1 MVNFKESHF
10 LKFFVEHRTSA
21 NIIML
26 LMIIIGLLSIGK
38 LNKQFFPDF
47 DVEVVAVSVDWP
59 GATAEEID
67 KNIIQL
73 LEPELRPLSGVK
85 KVSSKSVEGL
95 GRTQVEFQY
104 GYDMQ
109 KGRTDIETAVSRI
122 NFPEK
127 SKKPRIIV
135 GEFFDTVTRIVLSG
149 EVSLSELR
157 IKSKNLKELLLNSG
171 VDKVDILGLPKEEIL
186 IEIPQLE
193 TAKLKLSFNQIANL
207 IKSETQDVSGG
218 SYADGSLRV
227 RTEGEKRLVD
237 AFKKLEL
244 KSSIS
249 GGRVLLEDLAKITY
263 SIEKGSILKFVDENP
278 AVELWVRRS
287 KTSDAIEV
295 SKNVENVISSSQSL
309 IGNNIKIETYDTA
322 AEIGKFIIKP
332 KSKFTWQIIQERIS
346 LLVKNGLSGL
356 CIVLAVL
363 FLFLSRNTAIW
374 VALGIPIAFL
384 ATFAVMLV
392 TGQSINMISL
402 FGLIMALGIV
412 VDDAIVVGEHTSYL
426 KTKRKLDSSQAPVVA
441 ASRMSMPV
449 ISAMLTTVAAFIPL
463 FMVKGVIGE
472 IIAAIPWVVC
482 AVLVASLIECF
493 LVLPAH
499 LAHFDNKNNLPGK
512 FRFWFDNKFTYFQ
525 EGLFRKFVKLTFNY
539 RYVTFMVAI
548 GMFLVSVG
556 MMSGGRV
563 LFSFFPTPEADI
575 IIANFKMH
583 SGTKKTNTL
592 EMLNNIEIGLEKTSK
607 QFSYSNN
614 LVKFKM
620 STIGDRTSFSNDAG
634 PSPIGSDLLGSMV
647 VELKTADKRK
657 VRTKEFIKAWK
668 DNIQS
673 VAGLDKLTIR
683 APSGGPPGRD
693 LDVRFQ
699 GEKLEDLKKASD
711 ELIKIAR
718 TIPGVTSLSDNL
730 EFGVQERILSL
741 NNKGQ
746 SLGLSISEIGE
757 QVRSA
762 INGVVISEFPKAD
775 EEVAVRLKLIKN
787 EKQTDMINDL
797 RIITSIGTSFKL
809 EEIIT
814 ISEEVPF
821 ASINRKNG
829 FREVTISGDLFPQLM
844 NTSQARQFLLQ
855 NGLPEIAKKYN
866 LNYRFDGKDLEQK
879 ETFADMKIGSIVGL
893 MLIYFI
899 LAWVFKSWSRPLT
912 IMIMIPFAFIGAVLG
927 HYILGLTMSILS
939 MFALLA
945 LAGIV
950 VNNSIILVS
959 TIERRF
965 DDLLNDTENS
975 FNDKNI
981 INEAII
987 SGVVDRLRPVLLTS
1001 LTTIGGLSALMF
1013 EKSLQAQFLIPMAAT
1028 IVFGLGVTA
1037 LLVLIIV
1044 PSMMGISNDLSNFI
1058 KSLKEGNR

>member
-1 MVNFKESHF
+1 MLQFKESGF

-21 NIIML
+21 NIIMI
-26 LMIIIGLLSIGK
+26 LMIVVGLLSIGR

-47 DVEVVAVSVDWP
+47 EVEVVAVSVNWA

-67 KNIIQL
+67 KNIVQL
-73 LEPELRPLSGVK
+73 LEPELRPISGVK
-85 KVSSKSVEGL
+85 KVSSKSVEGV
-95 GRTQVEFQY
+95 GITQVEFNY

-122 NFPEK
+122 NFPQK
-127 SKKPRIIV
+127 ADKPKIVV
-135 GEFFDTVTRIVLSG
+135 GEFFDTVTRIVLSANIP
-149 EVSLSELR
+149 LSELR
-157 IKSKNLKELLLNSG
+157 SISKKLKEVLLNSG
-171 VDKVDILGLPKEEIL
+171 VDKVDIQGLPKEEIL
-186 IEIPQLE
+186 IEIPQIE
-193 TAKLKLSFNQIANL
+193 TARLKLSFNQIANL

-227 RTEGEKRLVD
+227 RTEGEKRLVET
-237 AFKKLEL
+237 FKKLEL
-244 KSSIS
+244 KNTIS
-249 GGRVLLEDLAKITY
+249 GGRIILQDIARISSTFEQ
-263 SIEKGSILKFVDENP
+263 GSILKSVDDNP

-287 KTSDAIEV
+287 KTSDALEV
-295 SKNVENVISSSQSL
+295 SENVNKVISESKNIIGNRVNVE
-309 IGNNIKIETYDTA
+309 TYNTA
-322 AEIGKFIIKP
+322 ANL
-332 KSKFTWQIIQERIS
+332 IQERIT

-384 ATFAVMLV
+384 ATFGVMLV
-392 TGQSINMISL
+392 SGQSINMISL

-412 VDDAIVVGEHTSYL
+412 VDDAIVVGEHSSYL
-426 KTKRKLDSSQAPVVA
+426 KTKRRLNSSQAPVVA
-441 ASRMSMPV
+441 ATRMSMPV

-499 LAHFDNKNNLPGK
+499 LAHFDKKTVEEGK
-512 FRFWFDNKFTYFQ
+512 FRLWFDKKFMAFQ
-525 EGLFRKFVKLTFNY
+525 EGTFKKFISLTFNY

-548 GMFLVSVG
+548 GMFIVSVG

-563 LFSFFPTPEADI
+563 MFSFFPTPEADI

-583 SGTKKTNTL
+583 SGTTRSKTE
-592 EMLNNIEIGLEKTSK
+592 EMLKKIEGGLIKTSK
-607 QFSYSNN
+607 KFSTSPD
-614 LVKFKM
+614 LVKFSM
-620 STIGDRTSFSNDAG
+620 STIGGRTSFSSGAG
-634 PSPIGSDLLGSMV
+634 PSSKGSDLLGSVV

-657 VRTKEFIKAWK
+657 IRTNQFIKEWK
-668 DNIQS
+668 NNIEY
-673 VAGLDKLTIR
+673 VEGLDKLTIR
-683 APSGGPPGRD
+683 SPSGGPPGRD

-699 GEKLEDLKKASD
+699 GEKLETLKIASN
-711 ELIKIAR
+711 ELIQIAR
-718 TIPGVTSLSDNL
+718 TIPGVTSLNDNL

-746 SLGLSISEIGE
+746 SLGLSISDIGE

-762 INGVVISEFPKAD
+762 INGIIISEFPKAD
-775 EEVAVRLKLIKN
+775 EEVVVRLKLSET
-787 EKQTDMINDL
+787 EKLTDMINDL
-797 RIITSIGTSFKL
+797 RIITPLGTSFKL
-809 EEIIT
+809 Q
-814 ISEEVPF
+814 EVIKINEKIPF

-829 FREVTISGDLFPQLM
+829 FREVTISGDLFPALM
-844 NTSQARQFLLQ
+844 NTSQARQFLLN

-866 LNYRFDGKDLEQK
+866 LNYRFDGRDLEQK
-879 ETFADMKIGSIVGL
+879 ETFADMKIGSIIGL
-893 MLIYFI
+893 LLIYFI
-899 LAWVFKSWSRPLT
+899 LAWVFKSWTRPFS

-927 HYILGLTMSILS
+927 HYLLGLTMSILS

-965 DDLLNDTENS
+965 DDLRDQ
-975 FNDKNI
+975 NDKDYQNNKVI
-981 INEAII
+981 DEAII
-987 SGVVDRLRPVLLTS
+987 AGVVDRFRPVLLTS
-1001 LTTIGGLSALMF
+1001 LTTIGGLSALLF

-1028 IVFGLGVTA
+1028 IVFGLGITA
-1037 LLVLIIV
+1037 FLVLVIV
-1044 PSMMGISNDLSNFI
+1044 PSMMGISNDFSNFVKNI
-1058 KSLKEGNR
+1058 RRR

>member
-1 MVNFKESHF
+1 MSQFRESGF

-21 NIIML
+21 NIIMI
-26 LMIIIGLLSIGK
+26 LMIVVGLLSIGR

-47 DVEVVAVSVDWP
+47 EVEVVGVSVDWP

-67 KNIIQL
+67 KNIVQL
-73 LEPELRPLSGVK
+73 LEPELRPISGVK
-85 KVSSKSVEGL
+85 KVSSKSVEGV
-95 GRTQVEFQY
+95 GVTQVEFNY

-122 NFPEK
+122 NFPQK
-127 SKKPRIIV
+127 ANKPKIVV
-135 GEFFDTVTRIVLSG
+135 GEFFDTVTRIVLS
-149 EVSLSELR
+149 SNIPLSELR
-157 IKSKNLKELLLNSG
+157 LISKKLKEALLNSG
-171 VDKVDILGLPKEEIL
+171 VDKVDIQGLPKEEIL
-186 IEIPQLE
+186 IEIPQIE
-193 TAKLKLSFNQIANL
+193 TARLKLSFNQIANL

-218 SYADGSLRV
+218 SFADGSLRV
-227 RTEGEKRLVD
+227 RTEGEKRLVET
-237 AFKKLEL
+237 FNKLEL
-244 KSSIS
+244 KNSIS
-249 GGRVLLEDLAKITY
+249 GGRIILQDIAKI
-263 SIEKGSILKFVDENP
+263 SSSFEQGSILKSVDGNP

-287 KTSDAIEV
+287 KTSDALKVSENVEKVILK
-295 SKNVENVISSSQSL
+295 SKNI
-309 IGNNIKIETYDTA
+309 IGNTVKIETYNTA
-322 AEIGKFIIKP
+322 ANLIE
-332 KSKFTWQIIQERIS
+332 ERIT

-384 ATFAVMLV
+384 ATFGVMLV
-392 TGQSINMISL
+392 SGQSINMISL

-412 VDDAIVVGEHTSYL
+412 VDDAIVVGEHSSYL
-426 KTKRKLDSSQAPVVA
+426 KTKRRLNSSQAPVVA
-441 ASRMSMPV
+441 ATRMSMPV

-499 LAHFDNKNNLPGK
+499 LAHFDKKKVEEGK
-512 FRFWFDNKFTYFQ
+512 FRLWFDKRFITFQ
-525 EGLFRKFVKLTFNY
+525 EGIFKRFITFTFNY

-548 GMFLVSVG
+548 GMFIVSVG

-563 LFSFFPTPEADI
+563 MFSFFPTPEADI

-583 SGTKKTNTL
+583 SGTTRSKTE
-592 EMLNNIEIGLEKTSK
+592 EMLNKLEGGLIKTSK
-607 QFSYSNN
+607 EFSTSPD
-614 LVKFKM
+614 LVKFSM
-620 STIGDRTSFSNDAG
+620 STIGGRTSFSNGSG
-634 PSPIGSDLLGSMV
+634 PNSKGSDLLGSMV

-657 VRTKEFIKAWK
+657 IRTNQFIKEWK
-668 DNIQS
+668 DNIQF
-673 VAGLDKLTIR
+673 VEGLDKLTIR
-683 APSGGPPGRD
+683 SPSGGPPGRD
-693 LDVRFQ
+693 LDIRFQ
-699 GEKLEDLKKASD
+699 GDKLETLKIASN
-711 ELIKIAR
+711 ELIEIAR
-718 TIPGVTSLSDNL
+718 TIPGVTSLNDNL
-730 EFGVQERILSL
+730 EFGVQEKILTL

-746 SLGLSISEIGE
+746 SLGLSILNIGE

-762 INGVVISEFPKAD
+762 INGIIISEFPKAD
-775 EEVAVRLKLIKN
+775 EEVVVRLKLSER
-787 EKQTDMINDL
+787 EKLTDMINDL
-797 RIITSIGTSFKL
+797 RIITPLGTSFKL
-809 EEIIT
+809 QEVIT
-814 ISEEVPF
+814 ISEKIPF

-829 FREVTISGDLFPQLM
+829 FREVTITGDLFPALM
-844 NTSQARQFLLQ
+844 NTSEARQFLLN

-866 LNYRFDGKDLEQK
+866 LNYRFDGRDLEQK
-879 ETFADMKIGSIVGL
+879 ETFADMKIGSIIGL
-893 MLIYFI
+893 LLIYII
-899 LAWVFKSWSRPLT
+899 LAWVFKSWTRPFS

-927 HYILGLTMSILS
+927 HYLLGLTMSILS

-965 DDLLNDTENS
+965 DDLLSQNNKDRQD
-975 FNDKNI
+975 DKV

-987 SGVVDRLRPVLLTS
+987 AGVVDRFRPVLLTS
-1001 LTTIGGLSALMF
+1001 LTTIGGLSALLF

-1028 IVFGLGVTA
+1028 IVFGLGITA
-1037 LLVLIIV
+1037 FLVLVIV
-1044 PSMMGISNDLSNFI
+1044 PSMMGISNDFSNFVKNI
-1058 KSLKEGNR
+1058 RRR

>member
-1 MVNFKESHF
+1 MLQFKESSF

-21 NIIML
+21 NIIMI
-26 LMIIIGLLSIGK
+26 LMIVVGLLSIGR
-38 LNKQFFPDF
+38 LNKQFFPNF
-47 DVEVVAVSVDWP
+47 EVEVVAVSVNWA

-67 KNIIQL
+67 KNIVQL
-73 LEPELRPLSGVK
+73 LEPELRPISGVK
-85 KVSSKSVEGL
+85 KVSSKSVEGV
-95 GRTQVEFQY
+95 GITQVEFNY

-122 NFPEK
+122 NFPQK
-127 SKKPRIIV
+127 ADKPKIVV
-135 GEFFDTVTRIVLSG
+135 GEFFDTVTRIVLSANIP
-149 EVSLSELR
+149 LSELR
-157 IKSKNLKELLLNSG
+157 LISKKLKEVLLNSG
-171 VDKVDILGLPKEEIL
+171 VDKVDIQGLPKEEIL
-186 IEIPQLE
+186 IEIPQIE
-193 TAKLKLSFNQIANL
+193 TARLKLSFNQIANL

-227 RTEGEKRLVD
+227 RTAGEKRLVET
-237 AFKKLEL
+237 FKKLEL
-244 KSSIS
+244 KNTIS
-249 GGRVLLEDLAKITY
+249 GGRIILQDIARISSTLEQ
-263 SIEKGSILKFVDENP
+263 GSILKSVDNNP

-287 KTSDAIEV
+287 KTSDALEV
-295 SKNVENVISSSQSL
+295 SENVNKVISESKNIIGNRVNVE
-309 IGNNIKIETYDTA
+309 TYNTA
-322 AEIGKFIIKP
+322 ANL
-332 KSKFTWQIIQERIS
+332 IQERIT

-384 ATFAVMLV
+384 ATFGVMLV
-392 TGQSINMISL
+392 SGQSINMISL

-412 VDDAIVVGEHTSYL
+412 VDDAIVVGEHSSYL
-426 KTKRKLDSSQAPVVA
+426 KTKRRLNSSQAPVVA
-441 ASRMSMPV
+441 ATRMSMPV

-499 LAHFDNKNNLPGK
+499 LAHFDKKTVEEGK
-512 FRFWFDNKFTYFQ
+512 FRLWFDKKFMAFQ
-525 EGLFRKFVKLTFNY
+525 EGTFKKFISLTFNY

-548 GMFLVSVG
+548 GMFIVSVG

-563 LFSFFPTPEADI
+563 MFSFFPTPEADI

-583 SGTKKTNTL
+583 SGTTRSKTEEMVKK
-592 EMLNNIEIGLEKTSK
+592 IEGGLIKTSK
-607 QFSYSNN
+607 KFSTSPD
-614 LVKFKM
+614 LVKFSMK
-620 STIGDRTSFSNDAG
+620 TIGGRTSFSG
-634 PSPIGSDLLGSMV
+634 GGVPSSKGSDLLGSVV

-657 VRTKEFIKAWK
+657 IRTNQFIKEWK
-668 DNIQS
+668 NNIEY
-673 VAGLDKLTIR
+673 VEGLDKLTIR
-683 APSGGPPGRD
+683 SPSGGPPGRD

-699 GEKLEDLKKASD
+699 GEKLETLKIASN
-711 ELIKIAR
+711 ELIQIAR
-718 TIPGVTSLSDNL
+718 TIPGVTSLNDNL

-746 SLGLSISEIGE
+746 SLGLSISDIGE

-762 INGVVISEFPKAD
+762 INGIIISEFPKAD
-775 EEVAVRLKLIKN
+775 EEVVVRLKLSET
-787 EKQTDMINDL
+787 EKLTDMINDL
-797 RIITSIGTSFKL
+797 RIITPLGTSFKL
-809 EEIIT
+809 Q
-814 ISEEVPF
+814 EVIKINEKIPF

-829 FREVTISGDLFPQLM
+829 FREVTISGDLFPALM
-844 NTSQARQFLLQ
+844 NTSQARQFLLN

-866 LNYRFDGKDLEQK
+866 LNYRFDGRDLEQK
-879 ETFADMKIGSIVGL
+879 ETFADMKIGSIIGL
-893 MLIYFI
+893 LLIYFI
-899 LAWVFKSWSRPLT
+899 LAWVFKSWTRPFS

-927 HYILGLTMSILS
+927 HYLLGLTMSILS

-965 DDLLNDTENS
+965 DDLRDQ
-975 FNDKNI
+975 NDKDYQNNKVI
-981 INEAII
+981 DEAII
-987 SGVVDRLRPVLLTS
+987 AGVVDRFRPVLLTS
-1001 LTTIGGLSALMF
+1001 LTTIGGLSALLF

-1028 IVFGLGVTA
+1028 IVFGLGITA
-1037 LLVLIIV
+1037 FLVLVIV
-1044 PSMMGISNDLSNFI
+1044 PSMMGISNDFSNFVKNI
-1058 KSLKEGNR
+1058 RRR

>member
-1 MVNFKESHF
+1 MLQFKESGF

-21 NIIML
+21 NIIMI
-26 LMIIIGLLSIGK
+26 LMIVVGLLSIGR
-38 LNKQFFPDF
+38 LNKQFFPNF
-47 DVEVVAVSVDWP
+47 EVEVVAVSVNWA

-67 KNIIQL
+67 KNIVQL
-73 LEPELRPLSGVK
+73 LEPELRPISGVK
-85 KVSSKSVEGL
+85 KVSSKSVEGV
-95 GRTQVEFQY
+95 GITQVEFNY

-122 NFPEK
+122 NFPQK
-127 SKKPRIIV
+127 ADKPKIVV
-135 GEFFDTVTRIVLSG
+135 GEFFDTVTRIVLSANIP
-149 EVSLSELR
+149 LSELR
-157 IKSKNLKELLLNSG
+157 SISKKLKEVLLNSG
-171 VDKVDILGLPKEEIL
+171 VDKVDIQGLPKEEIL
-186 IEIPQLE
+186 IEIPQIE
-193 TAKLKLSFNQIANL
+193 TARLKLSFNQIANL

-227 RTEGEKRLVD
+227 RTAGEKRLVET
-237 AFKKLEL
+237 FKKLEL
-244 KSSIS
+244 KNTIS
-249 GGRVLLEDLAKITY
+249 GGRIILQDIANISSTFEQ
-263 SIEKGSILKFVDENP
+263 GSILKSVDDNP

-287 KTSDAIEV
+287 KTSDALEV
-295 SKNVENVISSSQSL
+295 SENVNKVISESKNIIGNRVNVE
-309 IGNNIKIETYDTA
+309 TYNTA
-322 AEIGKFIIKP
+322 ANL
-332 KSKFTWQIIQERIS
+332 IQERIT

-384 ATFAVMLV
+384 ATFGVMLV
-392 TGQSINMISL
+392 SGQSINMISL

-412 VDDAIVVGEHTSYL
+412 VDDAIVVGEHSSYL
-426 KTKRKLDSSQAPVVA
+426 KTKRRLNSSQAPVVA
-441 ASRMSMPV
+441 ATRMSMPV

-499 LAHFDNKNNLPGK
+499 LAHFDKKTVEEGK
-512 FRFWFDNKFTYFQ
+512 FRLWFDKKFMAFQ
-525 EGLFRKFVKLTFNY
+525 EGTFKKFISLTFNY

-548 GMFLVSVG
+548 GMFIVSVG

-563 LFSFFPTPEADI
+563 MFSFFPTPEADI

-583 SGTKKTNTL
+583 SGTTRSKTE
-592 EMLNNIEIGLEKTSK
+592 EMLKKIEGGLIKTSK
-607 QFSYSNN
+607 KFSTSPD
-614 LVKFKM
+614 LVKFSM
-620 STIGDRTSFSNDAG
+620 STIGGRTSFSSGAG
-634 PSPIGSDLLGSMV
+634 PSSKGSDLLGSMV

-657 VRTKEFIKAWK
+657 IRTNQFIKEWK
-668 DNIQS
+668 NNIEY
-673 VAGLDKLTIR
+673 VEGLDKLTIR
-683 APSGGPPGRD
+683 SPSGGPPGRD

-699 GEKLEDLKKASD
+699 GEKLETLKIASN
-711 ELIKIAR
+711 ELIQIAR
-718 TIPGVTSLSDNL
+718 TIPGVTSLNDNL

-746 SLGLSISEIGE
+746 SLGLSISDIGE

-762 INGVVISEFPKAD
+762 INGIIISEFPKAD
-775 EEVAVRLKLIKN
+775 EEVVVRLKLSET
-787 EKQTDMINDL
+787 EKLTDMINDL
-797 RIITSIGTSFKL
+797 RIITPLGTSFKL
-809 EEIIT
+809 Q
-814 ISEEVPF
+814 EVIKINEKIPF

-829 FREVTISGDLFPQLM
+829 FREVTISGDLFPALM
-844 NTSQARQFLLQ
+844 NTSQARQFLLN

-866 LNYRFDGKDLEQK
+866 LNYRFDGRDLEQK
-879 ETFADMKIGSIVGL
+879 ETFADMKIGSIIGL
-893 MLIYFI
+893 LLIYFI
-899 LAWVFKSWSRPLT
+899 LAWVFKSWTRPFS

-927 HYILGLTMSILS
+927 HYLLGLTMSILS

-965 DDLLNDTENS
+965 DDLRDQ
-975 FNDKNI
+975 NDKDYQNNKVI
-981 INEAII
+981 DEAII
-987 SGVVDRLRPVLLTS
+987 AGVVDRFRPVLLTS
-1001 LTTIGGLSALMF
+1001 LTTIGGLSALLF

-1028 IVFGLGVTA
+1028 IVFGLGITA
-1037 LLVLIIV
+1037 FLVLVIV
-1044 PSMMGISNDLSNFI
+1044 PSMMGISNDFSNFVKNI
-1058 KSLKEGNR
+1058 RRR

>member
-1 MVNFKESHF
+1 F

-21 NIIML
+21 NIIMI
-26 LMIIIGLLSIGK
+26 LMIVVGLLSIGR

-47 DVEVVAVSVDWP
+47 EVEVVAVSVNWA

-67 KNIIQL
+67 KNIVQL
-73 LEPELRPLSGVK
+73 LEPELRPISGVK
-85 KVSSKSVEGL
+85 KVSSKSVEGI
-95 GRTQVEFQY
+95 GITQVEFNY

-122 NFPEK
+122 NFPQK
-127 SKKPRIIV
+127 ADKPKIVV
-135 GEFFDTVTRIVLSG
+135 GEFFDTVTRIVLSANIP
-149 EVSLSELR
+149 LSELR
-157 IKSKNLKELLLNSG
+157 SISKKLKEVLLNSG
-171 VDKVDILGLPKEEIL
+171 VDKVDIQGLPKEEIL
-186 IEIPQLE
+186 IEIPQIE
-193 TAKLKLSFNQIANL
+193 TARLKLSFNQIANL

-227 RTEGEKRLVD
+227 RTEGEKRLVET
-237 AFKKLEL
+237 FKKLEL
-244 KSSIS
+244 KNTIS
-249 GGRVLLEDLAKITY
+249 GGRIILQDIARISSTLEQ
-263 SIEKGSILKFVDENP
+263 GSILKSVDNNP

-287 KTSDAIEV
+287 KTSDALEV
-295 SKNVENVISSSQSL
+295 SENVNKVISESKNIIGNKVNVE
-309 IGNNIKIETYDTA
+309 TYNTA
-322 AEIGKFIIKP
+322 ANL
-332 KSKFTWQIIQERIS
+332 IQERIT

-384 ATFAVMLV
+384 ATFGVMLV
-392 TGQSINMISL
+392 SGQSINMISL

-412 VDDAIVVGEHTSYL
+412 VDDAIVVGEHSSYL
-426 KTKRKLDSSQAPVVA
+426 KTKRRLNSSQAPVVA
-441 ASRMSMPV
+441 ATRMSMPV

-499 LAHFDNKNNLPGK
+499 LAHFDKKTVEEGK
-512 FRFWFDNKFTYFQ
+512 FRLWFDKKFMAFQ
-525 EGLFRKFVKLTFNY
+525 EGTFKKFISLTFNY

-548 GMFLVSVG
+548 GLFIVSVG

-563 LFSFFPTPEADI
+563 MFSFFPTPEADI

-583 SGTKKTNTL
+583 SGTTRSKTEEMVKK
-592 EMLNNIEIGLEKTSK
+592 IEGGLIKTSK
-607 QFSYSNN
+607 KFSTSPD
-614 LVKFKM
+614 LVKFSM
-620 STIGDRTSFSNDAG
+620 STIGGRTSFSSGAG
-634 PSPIGSDLLGSMV
+634 PSSKGSDLLGSVV

-657 VRTKEFIKAWK
+657 IRTNQFIKEWK
-668 DNIQS
+668 NNIEY
-673 VAGLDKLTIR
+673 VEGLDKLTIR
-683 APSGGPPGRD
+683 SPSGGPPGRD

-699 GEKLEDLKKASD
+699 GEKLETLKIASN
-711 ELIKIAR
+711 ELIQIAR
-718 TIPGVTSLSDNL
+718 TIPGVTSLNDNL

-746 SLGLSISEIGE
+746 SLGLSISDIGE

-762 INGVVISEFPKAD
+762 INGIIISEFPKAD
-775 EEVAVRLKLIKN
+775 EEVVVRLKLSET
-787 EKQTDMINDL
+787 EKLTDMINDL
-797 RIITSIGTSFKL
+797 RIISPLGTSFKL
-809 EEIIT
+809 Q
-814 ISEEVPF
+814 EVIKINEKIPF

-829 FREVTISGDLFPQLM
+829 FREVTISGDLFPALM
-844 NTSQARQFLLQ
+844 NTSQARQFLLN

-866 LNYRFDGKDLEQK
+866 LNYRFDGRDLEQK
-879 ETFADMKIGSIVGL
+879 ETFADMKIGSIIGL
-893 MLIYFI
+893 LLIYFI
-899 LAWVFKSWSRPLT
+899 LAWVFKSWTRPFS

-927 HYILGLTMSILS
+927 HYLLGLTMSILS

-965 DDLLNDTENS
+965 DDLRDQNGKDYQN
-975 FNDKNI
+975 NKVID
-981 INEAII
+981 EAII
-987 SGVVDRLRPVLLTS
+987 AGVVDRFRPVLLTS
-1001 LTTIGGLSALMF
+1001 LTTIGGLSALLF

-1028 IVFGLGVTA
+1028 IVFGLGITA
-1037 LLVLIIV
+1037 FLVLVIV
-1044 PSMMGISNDLSNFI
+1044 PSMMGISNDFSNFVKNI
-1058 KSLKEGNR
+1058 KRR

>member
-1 MVNFKESHF
+1 MLQFKESGF

-21 NIIML
+21 NIIMI
-26 LMIIIGLLSIGK
+26 LMIVVGLLSIGR
-38 LNKQFFPDF
+38 LNKQFFPNF
-47 DVEVVAVSVDWP
+47 EVEVVAVSVNWA

-67 KNIIQL
+67 KNIVQL
-73 LEPELRPLSGVK
+73 LEPELRPISGVK
-85 KVSSKSVEGL
+85 KVSSKSVEGV
-95 GRTQVEFQY
+95 GITQVEFNY

-122 NFPEK
+122 NFPQK
-127 SKKPRIIV
+127 ADKPKIVV
-135 GEFFDTVTRIVLSG
+135 GEFFDTVTRIVLSANIP
-149 EVSLSELR
+149 LSELR
-157 IKSKNLKELLLNSG
+157 SISKKLKEVLLNSG
-171 VDKVDILGLPKEEIL
+171 VDKVDIQGLPKEEIL
-186 IEIPQLE
+186 IEIPQIE
-193 TAKLKLSFNQIANL
+193 TARLKLSFNQIANL

-227 RTEGEKRLVD
+227 RTAGEKRLVET
-237 AFKKLEL
+237 FKKLEL
-244 KSSIS
+244 KNTIS
-249 GGRVLLEDLAKITY
+249 GGRIILQDIARISSTLEQ
-263 SIEKGSILKFVDENP
+263 GSILKSVDNNP

-287 KTSDAIEV
+287 KTSDALEV
-295 SKNVENVISSSQSL
+295 SENVNKVISESKNIIGNRVNVE
-309 IGNNIKIETYDTA
+309 TYNTA
-322 AEIGKFIIKP
+322 ANL
-332 KSKFTWQIIQERIS
+332 IQERIT

-384 ATFAVMLV
+384 ATFGVMLV
-392 TGQSINMISL
+392 SGQSINMISL

-412 VDDAIVVGEHTSYL
+412 VDDAIVVGEHSSYL
-426 KTKRKLDSSQAPVVA
+426 KTKRRLNSSQAPVVA
-441 ASRMSMPV
+441 ATRMSMPV

-499 LAHFDNKNNLPGK
+499 LAHFDKKTVEEGK
-512 FRFWFDNKFTYFQ
+512 FRLWFDKKFMAFQ
-525 EGLFRKFVKLTFNY
+525 EGTFKKFISLTFNY

-548 GMFLVSVG
+548 GMFIVSVG

-563 LFSFFPTPEADI
+563 MFSFFPTPEADI

-583 SGTKKTNTL
+583 SGTTRSKTEEMVKK
-592 EMLNNIEIGLEKTSK
+592 IEGGLIKTSK
-607 QFSYSNN
+607 KFSTSPD
-614 LVKFKM
+614 LVKFSM
-620 STIGDRTSFSNDAG
+620 STIGGRTSFSG
-634 PSPIGSDLLGSMV
+634 GGVPSSKGSDLLGSVV

-657 VRTKEFIKAWK
+657 IRTNQFIKEWK
-668 DNIQS
+668 NNIEY
-673 VAGLDKLTIR
+673 VEGLDKITIR
-683 APSGGPPGRD
+683 SPSGGPPGRD

-699 GEKLEDLKKASD
+699 GEKLETLKIASN
-711 ELIKIAR
+711 ELIQIAR
-718 TIPGVTSLSDNL
+718 TIPGVTSLNDNL

-746 SLGLSISEIGE
+746 SLGLSISDIGE

-762 INGVVISEFPKAD
+762 INGIIISEFPKAD
-775 EEVAVRLKLIKN
+775 EEVVVRLKLSET
-787 EKQTDMINDL
+787 EKLTDMINDL
-797 RIITSIGTSFKL
+797 RIITPLGTSFKL
-809 EEIIT
+809 Q
-814 ISEEVPF
+814 EVIKINEKIPF

-829 FREVTISGDLFPQLM
+829 FREVTISGDLFPALM
-844 NTSQARQFLLQ
+844 NTSQARQFLLN

-866 LNYRFDGKDLEQK
+866 LNYRFDGRDLEQK
-879 ETFADMKIGSIVGL
+879 ETFADMKIGSIIGL
-893 MLIYFI
+893 LLIYFI
-899 LAWVFKSWSRPLT
+899 LAWVFKSWTRPFS

-927 HYILGLTMSILS
+927 HYLLGLTMSILS

-965 DDLLNDTENS
+965 DDLRDQ
-975 FNDKNI
+975 NDKDYQNNKVI
-981 INEAII
+981 DEAII
-987 SGVVDRLRPVLLTS
+987 AGVVDRFRPVLLTS
-1001 LTTIGGLSALMF
+1001 LTTIGGLSALLF

-1028 IVFGLGVTA
+1028 IVFGLGITA
-1037 LLVLIIV
+1037 FLVLVIV
-1044 PSMMGISNDLSNFI
+1044 PSMMGISNDFSNFVKNI
-1058 KSLKEGNR
+1058 RRR

>member
-1 MVNFKESHF
+1 MLQFKESGF

-21 NIIML
+21 NIIMI
-26 LMIIIGLLSIGK
+26 LMIVVGLLSIGR
-38 LNKQFFPDF
+38 LNKQFFPNF
-47 DVEVVAVSVDWP
+47 EVEVVAVSVNWA

-67 KNIIQL
+67 KNIVQL
-73 LEPELRPLSGVK
+73 LEPELRPISGVK
-85 KVSSKSVEGL
+85 KVSSKSVEGV
-95 GRTQVEFQY
+95 GITQVEFNY

-122 NFPEK
+122 NFPQK
-127 SKKPRIIV
+127 ADKPKIVV
-135 GEFFDTVTRIVLSG
+135 GEFFDTVTRIVLSANIP
-149 EVSLSELR
+149 LSELR
-157 IKSKNLKELLLNSG
+157 SISKKLKEVLLNSG
-171 VDKVDILGLPKEEIL
+171 VDKVDIQGLPKEEIL
-186 IEIPQLE
+186 IEIPQIE
-193 TAKLKLSFNQIANL
+193 TARLKLSFNQIANL

-227 RTEGEKRLVD
+227 RTEGEKRLVET
-237 AFKKLEL
+237 FKKLEL
-244 KSSIS
+244 KNTIS
-249 GGRVLLEDLAKITY
+249 GGRIILQDIARISSTFEQ
-263 SIEKGSILKFVDENP
+263 GSILKSVDNNP

-287 KTSDAIEV
+287 KTSDALEV
-295 SKNVENVISSSQSL
+295 SENVNKVISESKNIIGNRVNVE
-309 IGNNIKIETYDTA
+309 TYNTA
-322 AEIGKFIIKP
+322 ANL
-332 KSKFTWQIIQERIS
+332 IQERIT

-384 ATFAVMLV
+384 ATFGVMLV
-392 TGQSINMISL
+392 SGQSINMISL

-412 VDDAIVVGEHTSYL
+412 VDDAIVVGEHSSYL
-426 KTKRKLDSSQAPVVA
+426 KTKRRLNSSQAPVVA
-441 ASRMSMPV
+441 ATRMSMPV

-499 LAHFDNKNNLPGK
+499 LAHFDKKTVEEGK
-512 FRFWFDNKFTYFQ
+512 FRLWFDKKFMAFQ
-525 EGLFRKFVKLTFNY
+525 EGTFKKFISLTFNY

-548 GMFLVSVG
+548 GMFIVSVG

-563 LFSFFPTPEADI
+563 MFSFFPTPEADI

-583 SGTKKTNTL
+583 SGTTRSKTE
-592 EMLNNIEIGLEKTSK
+592 EMLKKIEGGLIKTSK
-607 QFSYSNN
+607 KFSTSPD
-614 LVKFKM
+614 LVKFSM
-620 STIGDRTSFSNDAG
+620 STIGGRTSFSSGAG
-634 PSPIGSDLLGSMV
+634 PSSKGSDLLGSVV

-657 VRTKEFIKAWK
+657 IRTNQFIKEWK
-668 DNIQS
+668 NNIEY
-673 VAGLDKLTIR
+673 VEGLDKLTIR
-683 APSGGPPGRD
+683 SPSGGPPGRD

-699 GEKLEDLKKASD
+699 GEKLETLKIASN
-711 ELIKIAR
+711 ELIQIAR
-718 TIPGVTSLSDNL
+718 TIPGVTSLNDNL

-746 SLGLSISEIGE
+746 SLGLSISDIGE

-762 INGVVISEFPKAD
+762 INGIIISEFPKAD
-775 EEVAVRLKLIKN
+775 EEVVVRLKLSET
-787 EKQTDMINDL
+787 EKLTDMINDL
-797 RIITSIGTSFKL
+797 RIITPLGTSFKL
-809 EEIIT
+809 Q
-814 ISEEVPF
+814 EVIKINEKIPF

-829 FREVTISGDLFPQLM
+829 FREVTISGDLFPALM
-844 NTSQARQFLLQ
+844 NTSQARQFLLN

-866 LNYRFDGKDLEQK
+866 LNYRFDGRDLEQK
-879 ETFADMKIGSIVGL
+879 ETFADMKIGSIIGL
-893 MLIYFI
+893 LLIYFI
-899 LAWVFKSWSRPLT
+899 LAWVFKSWTRPFS

-927 HYILGLTMSILS
+927 HYLLGLTMSILS

-965 DDLLNDTENS
+965 DDLRDQ
-975 FNDKNI
+975 NDKDYQNNKVI
-981 INEAII
+981 DEAII
-987 SGVVDRLRPVLLTS
+987 AGVVDRFRPVLLTS
-1001 LTTIGGLSALMF
+1001 LTTIGGLSALLF

-1028 IVFGLGVTA
+1028 IVFGLGITA
-1037 LLVLIIV
+1037 FLVLVIV
-1044 PSMMGISNDLSNFI
+1044 PSMMGISNDFSNFVKNI
-1058 KSLKEGNR
+1058 RRR

>member
-1 MVNFKESHF
+1 MLQFKESGF

-21 NIIML
+21 NIIMI
-26 LMIIIGLLSIGK
+26 LMIIVGLLSIGR
-38 LNKQFFPDF
+38 LNKQFFPNF
-47 DVEVVAVSVDWP
+47 EVEVVAVSVNWA

-67 KNIIQL
+67 KNIVQL
-73 LEPELRPLSGVK
+73 LEPELRPISGVK
-85 KVSSKSVEGL
+85 KVSSKSVEGV
-95 GRTQVEFQY
+95 GITQVEFNY

-122 NFPEK
+122 NFPQK
-127 SKKPRIIV
+127 ADKPKIVV
-135 GEFFDTVTRIVLSG
+135 GEFFDTVTRIVLSANIP
-149 EVSLSELR
+149 LSELR
-157 IKSKNLKELLLNSG
+157 SISKKLKEVLLNSG
-171 VDKVDILGLPKEEIL
+171 VDKVDIQGLPKEEIL
-186 IEIPQLE
+186 IEIPQIE
-193 TAKLKLSFNQIANL
+193 TARLKLSFNQIANL

-227 RTEGEKRLVD
+227 RTAGEKRLVET
-237 AFKKLEL
+237 FKKLEL
-244 KSSIS
+244 KNTIS
-249 GGRVLLEDLAKITY
+249 GGRIILQDIARISSTLEQ
-263 SIEKGSILKFVDENP
+263 GSILKSVDNNP

-287 KTSDAIEV
+287 KTSDALEV
-295 SKNVENVISSSQSL
+295 SENVNKVISESKNIIGNRVNVE
-309 IGNNIKIETYDTA
+309 TYNTA
-322 AEIGKFIIKP
+322 ANL
-332 KSKFTWQIIQERIS
+332 IQERIT

-384 ATFAVMLV
+384 ATFGVMLV
-392 TGQSINMISL
+392 SGQSINMISL

-412 VDDAIVVGEHTSYL
+412 VDDAIVVGEHSSYL
-426 KTKRKLDSSQAPVVA
+426 KTKRRLNSSQAPVVA
-441 ASRMSMPV
+441 ATRMSMPV

-499 LAHFDNKNNLPGK
+499 LAHFDKKTVEEGK
-512 FRFWFDNKFTYFQ
+512 FRLWFDKKFMAFQ
-525 EGLFRKFVKLTFNY
+525 EGTFKKFISLTFNY

-548 GMFLVSVG
+548 GMFIVSVG

-563 LFSFFPTPEADI
+563 MFSFFPTPEADI

-583 SGTKKTNTL
+583 SGTTRSKTEEMVKK
-592 EMLNNIEIGLEKTSK
+592 IEGGLIKTSK
-607 QFSYSNN
+607 KFSTSPD
-614 LVKFKM
+614 LVKFSM
-620 STIGDRTSFSNDAG
+620 STIGGRTSFSSGAG
-634 PSPIGSDLLGSMV
+634 PSSKGSDLLGSVV

-657 VRTKEFIKAWK
+657 IRTNQFIKEWK
-668 DNIQS
+668 NNIEY
-673 VAGLDKLTIR
+673 VEGLDKLTIR
-683 APSGGPPGRD
+683 SPSGGPPGRD

-699 GEKLEDLKKASD
+699 GEKLETLKIASN
-711 ELIKIAR
+711 ELIQIAR
-718 TIPGVTSLSDNL
+718 TIPGVTSLNDNL

-746 SLGLSISEIGE
+746 SLGLSISDIGE

-762 INGVVISEFPKAD
+762 INGIIISEFPKAD
-775 EEVAVRLKLIKN
+775 EEVVVRLKLSET
-787 EKQTDMINDL
+787 EKLTDMINDL
-797 RIITSIGTSFKL
+797 RIITPLGTSFKL
-809 EEIIT
+809 Q
-814 ISEEVPF
+814 EVIKINEKIPF

-829 FREVTISGDLFPQLM
+829 FREVTISGDLFPALM
-844 NTSQARQFLLQ
+844 NTSQARQFLLN

-866 LNYRFDGKDLEQK
+866 LNYRFDGRDLEQK
-879 ETFADMKIGSIVGL
+879 ETFADMKIGSIIGL
-893 MLIYFI
+893 LLIYFI
-899 LAWVFKSWSRPLT
+899 LAWVFKSWTRPFS

-927 HYILGLTMSILS
+927 HYLLGLTMSILS

-965 DDLLNDTENS
+965 DDLRDQ
-975 FNDKNI
+975 NDKDYQNNKVI
-981 INEAII
+981 DEAII
-987 SGVVDRLRPVLLTS
+987 AGVVDRFRPVLLTS
-1001 LTTIGGLSALMF
+1001 LTTIGGLSALLF

-1028 IVFGLGVTA
+1028 IVFGLGITA
-1037 LLVLIIV
+1037 FLVLVIV
-1044 PSMMGISNDLSNFI
+1044 PSMMGISNDFSNFVKNI
-1058 KSLKEGNR
+1058 RRR

>member
-1 MVNFKESHF
+1 MLQFKESGF

-21 NIIML
+21 NIIMI
-26 LMIIIGLLSIGK
+26 LMIVVGLLSIGR
-38 LNKQFFPDF
+38 LNKQFFPNF
-47 DVEVVAVSVDWP
+47 EVEVVAVSVNWA

-67 KNIIQL
+67 KNIVQL
-73 LEPELRPLSGVK
+73 LEPELRPISGVK
-85 KVSSKSVEGL
+85 KVSSKSVEGV
-95 GRTQVEFQY
+95 GITQVEFNY

-122 NFPEK
+122 NFPQK
-127 SKKPRIIV
+127 ADKPKIVV
-135 GEFFDTVTRIVLSG
+135 GEFFDTVTRIVLSANIP
-149 EVSLSELR
+149 LSELR
-157 IKSKNLKELLLNSG
+157 SISKKLKEVLLNSG
-171 VDKVDILGLPKEEIL
+171 VDKVDIQGLPKEEIL
-186 IEIPQLE
+186 IEIPQIE
-193 TAKLKLSFNQIANL
+193 TARLKLSFNQIANL

-227 RTEGEKRLVD
+227 RTAGEKRLVET
-237 AFKKLEL
+237 FKKLEL
-244 KSSIS
+244 KNTIS
-249 GGRVLLEDLAKITY
+249 GGRIILQDIASISSTLEQ
-263 SIEKGSILKFVDENP
+263 GSILKSVDNNP

-287 KTSDAIEV
+287 KTSDALEV
-295 SKNVENVISSSQSL
+295 SENVNKVISESKNIIGNRVNVE
-309 IGNNIKIETYDTA
+309 TYNTA
-322 AEIGKFIIKP
+322 ANL
-332 KSKFTWQIIQERIS
+332 IQERIT

-384 ATFAVMLV
+384 ATFGVMLV
-392 TGQSINMISL
+392 SGQSINMISL

-412 VDDAIVVGEHTSYL
+412 VDDAIVVGEHSSYL
-426 KTKRKLDSSQAPVVA
+426 KTKRRLNSSQAPVVA
-441 ASRMSMPV
+441 ATRMSMPV

-499 LAHFDNKNNLPGK
+499 LAHFDKKTVEEGK
-512 FRFWFDNKFTYFQ
+512 FRLWFDKKFMAFR
-525 EGLFRKFVKLTFNY
+525 EGAFKKFISLTFNY

-548 GMFLVSVG
+548 GMFIVSVG

-563 LFSFFPTPEADI
+563 MFSFFPTPEADI

-583 SGTKKTNTL
+583 SGTTRSKTEEMVKK
-592 EMLNNIEIGLEKTSK
+592 IEGGLIKTSK
-607 QFSYSNN
+607 KFSTSPD
-614 LVKFKM
+614 LVKFSM
-620 STIGDRTSFSNDAG
+620 STIGGRTSFSG
-634 PSPIGSDLLGSMV
+634 GGIPSSKGSDLLGSVV

-657 VRTKEFIKAWK
+657 IRTNQFIKEWK
-668 DNIQS
+668 NNIEY
-673 VAGLDKLTIR
+673 VEGLDKLTIR
-683 APSGGPPGRD
+683 SPSGGPPGRD

-699 GEKLEDLKKASD
+699 GEKLETLKIASN
-711 ELIKIAR
+711 ELIQIAR
-718 TIPGVTSLSDNL
+718 TIPGVTSLNDNL

-746 SLGLSISEIGE
+746 SLGLSISDIGE

-762 INGVVISEFPKAD
+762 INGIIISEFPKAD
-775 EEVAVRLKLIKN
+775 EEVVVRLKLSET
-787 EKQTDMINDL
+787 EKLTDMINDL
-797 RIITSIGTSFKL
+797 RIITPLGTSFKL
-809 EEIIT
+809 Q
-814 ISEEVPF
+814 EVIKINEKIPF

-829 FREVTISGDLFPQLM
+829 FREVTISGDLFPALM
-844 NTSQARQFLLQ
+844 NTSQARQFLLN

-866 LNYRFDGKDLEQK
+866 LNYRFDGRDLEQK
-879 ETFADMKIGSIVGL
+879 ETFADMKIGSIIGL
-893 MLIYFI
+893 LLIYFI
-899 LAWVFKSWSRPLT
+899 LAWVFKSWTRPFS

-927 HYILGLTMSILS
+927 HYLLGLTMSILS

-965 DDLLNDTENS
+965 DDLRDQ
-975 FNDKNI
+975 NDKDYQNNKVI
-981 INEAII
+981 DEAII
-987 SGVVDRLRPVLLTS
+987 AGVVDRFRPVLLTS
-1001 LTTIGGLSALMF
+1001 LTTIGGLSALLF

-1028 IVFGLGVTA
+1028 IVFGLGITA
-1037 LLVLIIV
+1037 FLVLVIV
-1044 PSMMGISNDLSNFI
+1044 PSMMGISNDFSNFVKNI
-1058 KSLKEGNR
+1058 RRR

>member
-1 MVNFKESHF
+1 MLQFKESGF

-21 NIIML
+21 NIIMI
-26 LMIIIGLLSIGK
+26 LMIVVGLLSIGR
-38 LNKQFFPDF
+38 LNKQFFPNF
-47 DVEVVAVSVDWP
+47 EVEVVAVSVNWA

-67 KNIIQL
+67 KNIVQL
-73 LEPELRPLSGVK
+73 LEPELRPISGVK
-85 KVSSKSVEGL
+85 KVSSKSVEGV
-95 GRTQVEFQY
+95 GITQVEFNY

-122 NFPEK
+122 NFPQK
-127 SKKPRIIV
+127 ADKPKIVV
-135 GEFFDTVTRIVLSG
+135 GEFFDTVTRIVLSANIP
-149 EVSLSELR
+149 LSELR
-157 IKSKNLKELLLNSG
+157 SIAKKLKEVLLNSG
-171 VDKVDILGLPKEEIL
+171 VDKVDIQGLPKEEIL
-186 IEIPQLE
+186 IEIPQIE
-193 TAKLKLSFNQIANL
+193 TARLKLSFNQIANL

-227 RTEGEKRLVD
+227 RTEGEKRLVET
-237 AFKKLEL
+237 FKKLEL
-244 KSSIS
+244 KNTIS
-249 GGRVLLEDLAKITY
+249 GGRIILQDIARISSTLEQ
-263 SIEKGSILKFVDENP
+263 GSILKSVDNNP

-287 KTSDAIEV
+287 KTSDALEV
-295 SKNVENVISSSQSL
+295 SENVNKVISESKNIIGNRVNVE
-309 IGNNIKIETYDTA
+309 TYNTA
-322 AEIGKFIIKP
+322 ANL
-332 KSKFTWQIIQERIS
+332 IQERIT

-384 ATFAVMLV
+384 ATFGVMLV
-392 TGQSINMISL
+392 SGQSINMISL

-412 VDDAIVVGEHTSYL
+412 VDDAIVVGEHSSYL
-426 KTKRKLDSSQAPVVA
+426 KTKRRLNSSQAPVVA
-441 ASRMSMPV
+441 ATRMSMPV

-499 LAHFDNKNNLPGK
+499 LAHFDKKTVEEGK
-512 FRFWFDNKFTYFQ
+512 FRLWFDKKFMAFQ
-525 EGLFRKFVKLTFNY
+525 EGTFKKFISLTFNY

-548 GMFLVSVG
+548 GMFIVSVG

-563 LFSFFPTPEADI
+563 MFSFFPTPEADI

-583 SGTKKTNTL
+583 SGTTRSKTEEMVKK
-592 EMLNNIEIGLEKTSK
+592 IEGGLIKTSK
-607 QFSYSNN
+607 KFSTSPD
-614 LVKFKM
+614 LVKFSM
-620 STIGDRTSFSNDAG
+620 STIGGRTSFSG
-634 PSPIGSDLLGSMV
+634 GGVPSSKGSDLLGSVV

-657 VRTKEFIKAWK
+657 IRTNQFIKEWK
-668 DNIQS
+668 NNIEY
-673 VAGLDKLTIR
+673 VEGLDKLTIR
-683 APSGGPPGRD
+683 SPSGGPPGRD

-699 GEKLEDLKKASD
+699 GEKLETLKIASN
-711 ELIKIAR
+711 ELIQIAR
-718 TIPGVTSLSDNL
+718 TIPGVTSLNDNL

-746 SLGLSISEIGE
+746 SLGLSISDIGE

-762 INGVVISEFPKAD
+762 INGIIISEFPKAD
-775 EEVAVRLKLIKN
+775 EEVVVRLKLSET
-787 EKQTDMINDL
+787 EKLTDMINDL
-797 RIITSIGTSFKL
+797 RIITPLGTSFKL
-809 EEIIT
+809 Q
-814 ISEEVPF
+814 EVIKINEKIPF

-829 FREVTISGDLFPQLM
+829 FREVTISGDLFPALM
-844 NTSQARQFLLQ
+844 NTSQARKFLLN

-866 LNYRFDGKDLEQK
+866 LNYRFDGRDLEQK
-879 ETFADMKIGSIVGL
+879 ETFADMKIGSIIGL
-893 MLIYFI
+893 LLIYFI
-899 LAWVFKSWSRPLT
+899 LAWVFKSWTRPFS

-927 HYILGLTMSILS
+927 HYLLGLTMSILS

-965 DDLLNDTENS
+965 DDLRDQ
-975 FNDKNI
+975 NDKDYQNNEVI
-981 INEAII
+981 DEAII
-987 SGVVDRLRPVLLTS
+987 AGVVDRFRPVLLTS
-1001 LTTIGGLSALMF
+1001 LTTIGGLSALLF

-1028 IVFGLGVTA
+1028 IVFGLGITA
-1037 LLVLIIV
+1037 FLVLVIV
-1044 PSMMGISNDLSNFI
+1044 PSMMGISNDFSNFVKNI
-1058 KSLKEGNR
+1058 RRR

>member
-1 MVNFKESHF
+1 MLQFKESGF

-21 NIIML
+21 NIIMI
-26 LMIIIGLLSIGK
+26 LMIVVGLLSIGR

-47 DVEVVAVSVDWP
+47 EVEVVAVSVNWA

-67 KNIIQL
+67 KNIVQL
-73 LEPELRPLSGVK
+73 LEPELRPISGVK
-85 KVSSKSVEGL
+85 KVSSKSVEGV
-95 GRTQVEFQY
+95 GITQVEFNY

-122 NFPEK
+122 NFPQK
-127 SKKPRIIV
+127 ADKPKIVV
-135 GEFFDTVTRIVLSG
+135 GEFFDTVTRIVLSANIP
-149 EVSLSELR
+149 LSELR
-157 IKSKNLKELLLNSG
+157 LISKKLKEVLLNSG
-171 VDKVDILGLPKEEIL
+171 VDKVDIQGLPKEEIL
-186 IEIPQLE
+186 IEIPQIE
-193 TAKLKLSFNQIANL
+193 TARLKLSFNQIANL

-227 RTEGEKRLVD
+227 RTAGEKRLVET
-237 AFKKLEL
+237 FKKLEL
-244 KSSIS
+244 KNTIS
-249 GGRVLLEDLAKITY
+249 GGRIILQDIARISSTFEQ
-263 SIEKGSILKFVDENP
+263 GSILKYVDGNP

-287 KTSDAIEV
+287 KNSDALEV
-295 SKNVENVISSSQSL
+295 SENVNKVISESKNIIGNRVNVE
-309 IGNNIKIETYDTA
+309 TYNTA
-322 AEIGKFIIKP
+322 ANL
-332 KSKFTWQIIQERIS
+332 IQERIT

-384 ATFAVMLV
+384 ATFGVMLV
-392 TGQSINMISL
+392 SGQSINMISL

-412 VDDAIVVGEHTSYL
+412 VDDAIVVGEHSSYL
-426 KTKRKLDSSQAPVVA
+426 KTKRRLNSSQAPVVA
-441 ASRMSMPV
+441 ATRMSMPV

-499 LAHFDNKNNLPGK
+499 LAHFDKKTVEEGK
-512 FRFWFDNKFTYFQ
+512 FRLWFDKKFMAFQ
-525 EGLFRKFVKLTFNY
+525 EGTFKKFISLTFNY

-548 GMFLVSVG
+548 GMFIVSVG

-563 LFSFFPTPEADI
+563 MFSFFPTPEADI

-583 SGTKKTNTL
+583 SGTTRSKTEEMVKK
-592 EMLNNIEIGLEKTSK
+592 IEGGLIKTSK
-607 QFSYSNN
+607 KFSTSPD
-614 LVKFKM
+614 LVKFSM
-620 STIGDRTSFSNDAG
+620 STIGGRTSFSSGAG
-634 PSPIGSDLLGSMV
+634 PSSKGSDLLGSMV

-657 VRTKEFIKAWK
+657 IRTNQFIKEWK
-668 DNIQS
+668 NNIEY
-673 VAGLDKLTIR
+673 VEGLDKLTIR
-683 APSGGPPGRD
+683 SPSGGPPGRD

-699 GEKLEDLKKASD
+699 GEKLETLKIASN
-711 ELIKIAR
+711 ELIQIAR
-718 TIPGVTSLSDNL
+718 TIPGVTSLNDNL

-746 SLGLSISEIGE
+746 SLGLSILDIGE

-762 INGVVISEFPKAD
+762 INGIIISEFPKAD
-775 EEVAVRLKLIKN
+775 EEVVVRLKLSET
-787 EKQTDMINDL
+787 EKLTDMINDL
-797 RIITSIGTSFKL
+797 RIITPLGTSFKL
-809 EEIIT
+809 Q
-814 ISEEVPF
+814 EVIKINEKIPF

-829 FREVTISGDLFPQLM
+829 FREVTISGDLFPALM
-844 NTSQARQFLLQ
+844 NTSQARQFLLN
-855 NGLPEIAKKYN
+855 NGLPEIAEKYN

-879 ETFADMKIGSIVGL
+879 ETFADMKIGSIIGL
-893 MLIYFI
+893 LLIYFI
-899 LAWVFKSWSRPLT
+899 LAWVFKSWTRPFS

-927 HYILGLTMSILS
+927 HYLLGLTMSILS

-965 DDLLNDTENS
+965 DDLRDQ
-975 FNDKNI
+975 NDKDYQNNKVI
-981 INEAII
+981 DEAII
-987 SGVVDRLRPVLLTS
+987 AGVVDRFRPVLLTS
-1001 LTTIGGLSALMF
+1001 LTTIGGLSALLF

-1028 IVFGLGVTA
+1028 IVFGLGITA
-1037 LLVLIIV
+1037 FLVLVIV
-1044 PSMMGISNDLSNFI
+1044 PSMMGISNDFSNFV
-1058 KSLKEGNR
+1058 KNVRRR

>member
-1 MVNFKESHF
+1 MLQFKESGF

-21 NIIML
+21 NIIMI
-26 LMIIIGLLSIGK
+26 LMIVVGLLSIGR
-38 LNKQFFPDF
+38 LNKQFFPNF
-47 DVEVVAVSVDWP
+47 EVEVVAVSVNWA

-67 KNIIQL
+67 KNIVQL
-73 LEPELRPLSGVK
+73 LEPELRPISGVK
-85 KVSSKSVEGL
+85 KVSSKSVEGV
-95 GRTQVEFQY
+95 GITQVEFNY

-122 NFPEK
+122 NFPQK
-127 SKKPRIIV
+127 ADKPKIVV
-135 GEFFDTVTRIVLSG
+135 GEFFDTVTRIVLSANIP
-149 EVSLSELR
+149 LSELR
-157 IKSKNLKELLLNSG
+157 LISKKLKEVLLNSG
-171 VDKVDILGLPKEEIL
+171 VDKVDIQGLPKEEIL
-186 IEIPQLE
+186 IEIPQIE
-193 TAKLKLSFNQIANL
+193 TARLKLSFNQIANL

-227 RTEGEKRLVD
+227 RTEGEKRLVET
-237 AFKKLEL
+237 FKKLEL
-244 KSSIS
+244 KNTIS
-249 GGRVLLEDLAKITY
+249 GGRIILQDIARISSTFEQ
-263 SIEKGSILKFVDENP
+263 GSILKSVDDNP

-287 KTSDAIEV
+287 KTSDALEV
-295 SKNVENVISSSQSL
+295 SENVNKVISESKNIIGNRVNVE
-309 IGNNIKIETYDTA
+309 TYNTA
-322 AEIGKFIIKP
+322 ANL
-332 KSKFTWQIIQERIS
+332 IQERIT

-384 ATFAVMLV
+384 ATFGVMLV
-392 TGQSINMISL
+392 SGQSINMISL

-412 VDDAIVVGEHTSYL
+412 VDDAIVVGEHSSYL
-426 KTKRKLDSSQAPVVA
+426 KTKRRLNSSQAPVVA
-441 ASRMSMPV
+441 ATRMSMPV

-499 LAHFDNKNNLPGK
+499 LAHFDKKTVEEGK
-512 FRFWFDNKFTYFQ
+512 FRLWFDKKFMAFQ
-525 EGLFRKFVKLTFNY
+525 EGTFKKFISLTFNY

-548 GMFLVSVG
+548 GMFIVSVG

-563 LFSFFPTPEADI
+563 MFSFFPTPEADI

-583 SGTKKTNTL
+583 SGTTRSKTE
-592 EMLNNIEIGLEKTSK
+592 EMLKKIEGGLIKTSK
-607 QFSYSNN
+607 KFSTSPD
-614 LVKFKM
+614 LVKFSM
-620 STIGDRTSFSNDAG
+620 STIGGRTSFSG
-634 PSPIGSDLLGSMV
+634 GGVPSSKGSDLLGSVV

-657 VRTKEFIKAWK
+657 IRTNQFIKEWK
-668 DNIQS
+668 NNIEY
-673 VAGLDKLTIR
+673 VEGLDKLTIR
-683 APSGGPPGRD
+683 SPSGGPPGRD

-699 GEKLEDLKKASD
+699 GEKLETLKIASN
-711 ELIKIAR
+711 ELIQIAR
-718 TIPGVTSLSDNL
+718 TIPGVTSLNDNL

-746 SLGLSISEIGE
+746 SLGLSISDIGE

-762 INGVVISEFPKAD
+762 INGIIISEFPKAD
-775 EEVAVRLKLIKN
+775 EEVVVRLKLSET
-787 EKQTDMINDL
+787 EKLTDMINDL
-797 RIITSIGTSFKL
+797 RIITPLGTSFKL
-809 EEIIT
+809 Q
-814 ISEEVPF
+814 EVIKINEKIPF

-829 FREVTISGDLFPQLM
+829 FREVTISGDLFPALM
-844 NTSQARQFLLQ
+844 NTSQARQFLLN

-866 LNYRFDGKDLEQK
+866 LNYRFDGRDLEQK
-879 ETFADMKIGSIVGL
+879 ETFADMKIGSIIGL
-893 MLIYFI
+893 LLIYFI
-899 LAWVFKSWSRPLT
+899 LAWVFKSWTRPFS

-927 HYILGLTMSILS
+927 HYLLGLTMSILS

-965 DDLLNDTENS
+965 DDLRDQ
-975 FNDKNI
+975 NDKDYQNNKVI
-981 INEAII
+981 DEAII
-987 SGVVDRLRPVLLTS
+987 AGVVDRFRPVLLTS
-1001 LTTIGGLSALMF
+1001 LTTIGGLSALLF

-1028 IVFGLGVTA
+1028 IVFGLGITA
-1037 LLVLIIV
+1037 FLVLVIV
-1044 PSMMGISNDLSNFI
+1044 PSMMGISNDFSNFVKNI
-1058 KSLKEGNR
+1058 RRR

>member
-1 MVNFKESHF
+1 MLQFKESGF

-21 NIIML
+21 NIIMI
-26 LMIIIGLLSIGK
+26 LMIVVGLLSIGR
-38 LNKQFFPDF
+38 LNKQFFPNF
-47 DVEVVAVSVDWP
+47 EVEVVAVSVNWA

-67 KNIIQL
+67 KNIVQL
-73 LEPELRPLSGVK
+73 LEPELRPISGVK
-85 KVSSKSVEGL
+85 KVSSKSVEGV
-95 GRTQVEFQY
+95 GITQVEFNY

-122 NFPEK
+122 NFPQK
-127 SKKPRIIV
+127 ADKPKIVV
-135 GEFFDTVTRIVLSG
+135 GEFFDTVTRIVLSANIP
-149 EVSLSELR
+149 LSELR
-157 IKSKNLKELLLNSG
+157 LISKKLKEVLLNSG
-171 VDKVDILGLPKEEIL
+171 VDKVDIQGLPKEEIL
-186 IEIPQLE
+186 IEIPQIE
-193 TAKLKLSFNQIANL
+193 TARLKLSFNQIANL

-227 RTEGEKRLVD
+227 RTEGEKRLVET
-237 AFKKLEL
+237 FKKLEL
-244 KSSIS
+244 KNTIS
-249 GGRVLLEDLAKITY
+249 GGRIILQDVARISSTLEQ
-263 SIEKGSILKFVDENP
+263 GSILKSVDNNP

-287 KTSDAIEV
+287 KTSDALEV
-295 SKNVENVISSSQSL
+295 SENVNKVISESKNIIGNRVNVE
-309 IGNNIKIETYDTA
+309 TYNTA
-322 AEIGKFIIKP
+322 ANL
-332 KSKFTWQIIQERIS
+332 IQERIT

-384 ATFAVMLV
+384 ATFGVMLV
-392 TGQSINMISL
+392 SGQSINMISL

-412 VDDAIVVGEHTSYL
+412 VDDAIVVGEHSSYL
-426 KTKRKLDSSQAPVVA
+426 KTKRRLNSSQAPVVA
-441 ASRMSMPV
+441 ATRMSMPV

-499 LAHFDNKNNLPGK
+499 LAHFDKKTVEEGK
-512 FRFWFDNKFTYFQ
+512 FRLWFDKKFMAFQ
-525 EGLFRKFVKLTFNY
+525 EGTFKKFISLTFNY

-548 GMFLVSVG
+548 GMFIVSVG

-563 LFSFFPTPEADI
+563 MFSFFPTPEADI

-583 SGTKKTNTL
+583 SGTTRSKTEEMVKK
-592 EMLNNIEIGLEKTSK
+592 IEGGLIKTSK
-607 QFSYSNN
+607 KFSTSPD
-614 LVKFKM
+614 LVKFSM
-620 STIGDRTSFSNDAG
+620 STIGGRTSFSSGAV
-634 PSPIGSDLLGSMV
+634 PSSKGSDLLGSMV

-657 VRTKEFIKAWK
+657 IRTNQFIKEWK
-668 DNIQS
+668 NNIEY
-673 VAGLDKLTIR
+673 VEGLDKLTIR
-683 APSGGPPGRD
+683 SPSGGPPGRD

-699 GEKLEDLKKASD
+699 GEKLETLKIASN
-711 ELIKIAR
+711 ELIQIAR
-718 TIPGVTSLSDNL
+718 TIPGVTSLNDNL

-746 SLGLSISEIGE
+746 SLGLSISDIGE

-762 INGVVISEFPKAD
+762 INGIIISEFPKAD
-775 EEVAVRLKLIKN
+775 EEVVVRLKLSET
-787 EKQTDMINDL
+787 EKLTDMINDL
-797 RIITSIGTSFKL
+797 RIITPLGTSFKL
-809 EEIIT
+809 Q
-814 ISEEVPF
+814 EVIKINEKIPF

-829 FREVTISGDLFPQLM
+829 FREVTISGDLFPALM
-844 NTSQARQFLLQ
+844 NTSQARQFLLN

-866 LNYRFDGKDLEQK
+866 LNYRFDGRDLEQK
-879 ETFADMKIGSIVGL
+879 ETFADMKIGSIIGL
-893 MLIYFI
+893 LLIYFI
-899 LAWVFKSWSRPLT
+899 LAWVFKSWTRPFS

-927 HYILGLTMSILS
+927 HYLLGLTMSILS

-965 DDLLNDTENS
+965 DDLRDQ
-975 FNDKNI
+975 NDKDYQNNKVI
-981 INEAII
+981 DEAII
-987 SGVVDRLRPVLLTS
+987 AGVVDRFRPVLLTS
-1001 LTTIGGLSALMF
+1001 LTTIGGLSALLF

-1028 IVFGLGVTA
+1028 IVFGLGITA
-1037 LLVLIIV
+1037 FLVLVIV
-1044 PSMMGISNDLSNFI
+1044 PSMMGISNDFSNFVKNI
-1058 KSLKEGNR
+1058 RRR